1 LQVGIVIPSG
11 WYSCL
16 MQQLSRRV
24 KALARETGA
33 DLVGVTDV
41 RRLADAPPS
50 GDPTYL
56 LPSCRS
62 VIAFAVA
69 LPLETARRFIAKQD
83 WSGHCGDRKQAV
95 RRLYTVGDALASTL
109 RTAGYEALNVE
120 INNNYRPEPG
130 AADVTEMTE
139 FHPDFSHRY
148 AAVAAGVG
156 RLGWSGNLLTQE
168 YGALVELGSVLTSAA
183 LPADPVL
190 EENPCDGCRI
200 CSVVCPVGMIHG
212 EQTVTVTVAG
222 VTEEIA
228 SKRPNTCCW
237 IGCTGYEGL
246 SPRGTWSNWSPY
258 RLGHPL
264 PEDRTA
270 LDALCV
276 RLQRADP
283 QMQRPENSLADY
295 RKAVFDPDWFY
306 YTVCGFCRSVCWPER
321 ADRRRNRSL
330 LFNSGVAALGA
341 DGWHVV
347 ADGETEQLQTPFG
360 VQVVVPRGELASK
373 IAKPAGRWP
382 LDQEVLAWLSKRTR

>member
-1 LQVGIVIPSG
+1 
-11 WYSCL
+11 

-33 DLVGVTDV
+33 DRVGVTDA

-69 LPLETARRFIAKQD
+69 LQPEIARRFIAKQD
-83 WSGHCGDRKQAV
+83 WQGHCGDRKQVV
-95 RRLYTVGDALASTL
+95 RRLYTVGDALVSML
-109 RTAGYEALNVE
+109 RAAGFEALNVE

-156 RLGWSGNLLTQE
+156 RLGWSGNLLTPE
-168 YGALVELGSVLTSAA
+168 HGALVELGSVLTSAA

-190 EENPCDGCRI
+190 EENPCDRCRI
-200 CSVVCPVGMIHG
+200 CSAVCPVGMIDG
-212 EQTVTVTVAG
+212 KQAVTVTMAG
-222 VTEEIA
+222 VSEEIA
-228 SKRPNTCCW
+228 CKRPNTCCW

-246 SPRGTWSNWSPY
+246 SLRGTWSNWSPY
-258 RLGHPL
+258 RLGAPL
-264 PEDRTA
+264 PKDKAA

-276 RLQRADP
+276 RLQQADP
-283 QMQRPENSLADY
+283 QMQQQENSFADY

-306 YTVCGFCRSVCWPER
+306 YTTCGFCRSVCWPER

-341 DGWHVV
+341 DGNHVV
-347 ADGETEQLQTPFG
+347 AGAETEQLQTPFG
-360 VQVVVPRGELASK
+360 VQVVVPQGEDASK
-373 IAKPAGRWP
+373 IARPAGRSP
-382 LDQEVLAWLSKRTR
+382 LDQEVLAWLGKRPR